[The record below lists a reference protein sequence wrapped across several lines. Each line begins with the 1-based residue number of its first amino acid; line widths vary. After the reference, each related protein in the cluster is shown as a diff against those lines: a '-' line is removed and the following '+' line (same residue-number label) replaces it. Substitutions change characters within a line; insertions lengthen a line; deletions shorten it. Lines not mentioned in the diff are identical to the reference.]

1 MDYETNVY
9 AVDRE
14 AIRANKLRL
23 YNSGIAGM
31 RILEKVPKQAITSNP
46 QSQPSDNGGNS
57 VQDLQEIDGSLELGI
72 QLATHT
78 AQEQLNQPQNID
90 IPNAQE
96 EFKENIVIVLD
107 DSESYAEQE
116 RDSQHAHIQAQMK

>member
-46 QSQPSDNGGNS
+46 
-57 VQDLQEIDGSLELGI
+57 
-72 QLATHT
+72 
-78 AQEQLNQPQNID
+78 
-90 IPNAQE
+90 
-96 EFKENIVIVLD
+96 
-107 DSESYAEQE
+107 
-116 RDSQHAHIQAQMK
+116 